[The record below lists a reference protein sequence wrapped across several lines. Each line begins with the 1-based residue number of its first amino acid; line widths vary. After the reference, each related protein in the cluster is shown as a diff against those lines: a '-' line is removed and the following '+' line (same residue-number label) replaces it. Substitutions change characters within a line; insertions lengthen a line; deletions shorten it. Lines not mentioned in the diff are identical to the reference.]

1 MANVYKIM
9 DTTGDGRLSW
19 KEIKAGF
26 ERINIDIA
34 PSLLKF
40 KNDPKNA
47 DKVHSGNEDDDE
59 AATE

>member
-26 ERINIDIA
+26 ERIA
-34 PSLLKF
+34 PSLL
-40 KNDPKNA
+40 NYTPKNA
-47 DKVHSGNEDDDE
+47 QEVHSGSDDAEE
-59 AATE
+59 AAAE

>member
-26 ERINIDIA
+26 EQMDLYD
-34 PSLLKF
+34 SK
-40 KNDPKNA
+40 KD
-47 DKVHSGNEDDDE
+47 EDEE
-59 AATE
+59 AQQRTE

>member
-26 ERINIDIA
+26 AAIA
-34 PSLLKF
+34 PDLRPEVL
-40 KNDPKNA
+40 
-47 DKVHSGNEDDDE
+47 EE
-59 AATE
+59 IEE

>member
-26 ERINIDIA
+26 EAFNLIA
-34 PSLLKF
+34 PSL
-40 KNDPKNA
+40 NPSN
-47 DKVHSGNEDDDE
+47 DDDE
-59 AATE
+59 GEKATE

>member
-26 ERINIDIA
+26 EQMDLHY
-34 PSLLKF
+34 PGK
-40 KNDPKNA
+40 
-47 DKVHSGNEDDDE
+47 EDDSKKDEDE
-59 AATE
+59 AE